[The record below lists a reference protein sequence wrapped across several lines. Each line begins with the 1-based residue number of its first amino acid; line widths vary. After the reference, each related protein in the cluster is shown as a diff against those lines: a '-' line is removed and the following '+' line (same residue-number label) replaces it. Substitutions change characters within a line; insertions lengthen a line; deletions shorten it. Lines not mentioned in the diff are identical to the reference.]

1 MKEYSSILG
10 LHAESEFC
18 GVSRFNR
25 ILAEKLDVPSNNLDD
40 SHINEE
46 KRVLIS
52 IKFSELDLNHAKNE
66 FGPKVID
73 FQMFPDF
80 DLFIH
85 DNPSSLKHWDIIS
98 KASHIY
104 CGNSRIYK
112 VVNERFSNSSSMW
125 SPPTLPQFED
135 RIMDVEPVNF
145 ISFGMAHKI
154 DVNFHKQLIDWLQSN
169 KVDFRMTV
177 SASPH
182 EGEDFFLSSKR
193 IQEGFQDLYGPNFIW
208 AGYLGEQ
215 ILLRELQQS
224 DVFVGFYPDGVREN
238 NSSAIAAL
246 TFGLKV
252 ITNFDIDSP
261 DFFRN
266 HESSIDIEDLR
277 RYSSLSLKKK
287 SAGVTDRIGMYSWEN
302 FLSALRGSE

>member
-1 MKEYSSILG
+1 MKKYSSILG

-25 ILAEKLDVPSNNLDD
+25 ILAGKLDIPSFNLDD
-40 SHINEE
+40 SCILEG

-52 IKFSELDLNHAKNE
+52 IKFSELDLNHAEIK
-66 FGPKVID
+66 FGFEEND

-80 DLFIH
+80 DVFIH
-85 DNPSSLKHWDIIS
+85 DHPRSLKHWDMLS
-98 KASHIY
+98 RARHIF
-104 CGNSRIYK
+104 CGNSKIYK
-112 VVNERFSNSSSMW
+112 IVNERFSNSSAMW
-125 SPPTLPQFED
+125 SPPTLPQFEEQD
-135 RIMDVEPVNF
+135 TDFKPVNI

-154 DVNFHKQLIDWLQSN
+154 DVNFHKQLISWLQSN
-169 KVDFRMTV
+169 KVDYQMTV

-182 EGEDFFLSSKR
+182 EGEDFFSSSKR
-193 IQEGFQDLYGPNFIW
+193 IQERFAELYGGNFIW

-224 DVFVGFYPDGVREN
+224 DVFVGFYPGGVREN

-246 TFGLKV
+246 SFGLKI

-266 HESSIDIEDLR
+266 HENSFDIANLPQ
-277 RYSSLSLKKK
+277 YNSLSLKKN
-287 SAGVTDRIGMYSWEN
+287 SLEVTDRIDIYSWDN
-302 FLSALRGSE
+302 FLGVLRGSE